1 MPLLALPLVAGLPHL
16 VALAAVLAVAIT
28 LRLAWRTLLVRGGE
42 PGRIDR
48 WLAEYTG
55 TPTFLLIVAI
65 GTQVIFGHV
74 AEIPEVAPLAIT
86 RYISGG
92 TYVFTVL
99 ASTWVVYALV
109 RGITEWYLGRFA
121 GHAVGIDTQVV
132 PALRL
137 TAKVLLIFVAATII
151 LGHFDVQIT
160 ALLGAAGFASLVFA
174 LAAQATVANIIA
186 GFTILMDR
194 PFRSGDRIEI
204 VDGRT
209 GDVQEIGLRSTKI
222 LSTDYTLLIVPNAEL
237 AKSSIINYS
246 YPTNRLN
253 VHQKLAVPYGAD
265 VDRVKQILLDV
276 LSSNPLVLN
285 DPAPNAILA
294 GLGNAALQV
303 NFNFWIADFRTQGQ
317 VTDEINR
324 ALYAQLTQA
333 GVPLPAPTEI
343 VSALGGARAW

>member
-1 MPLLALPLVAGLPHL
+1 
-16 VALAAVLAVAIT
+16 
-28 LRLAWRTLLVRGGE
+28 LVRGGE

-65 GTQVIFGHV
+65 GTQVIFAHV
-74 AEIPEVAPLAIT
+74 AEIPEVAPLTIT
-86 RYISGG
+86 RYISGA
-92 TYVFTVL
+92 TYIFTVL

-121 GHAVGIDTQVV
+121 SHTATGIDTQLV

-137 TAKVLLIFVAATII
+137 TAKVVLIFVAATII

-194 PFRSGDRIEI
+194 PFRPGDRIEI
-204 VDGRT
+204 VDGRA

-237 AKSSIINYS
+237 AKSSIVNYS

-276 LSSNPLVLN
+276 LSSNPLVLD

-294 GLGNAALQV
+294 GLGNAALQM
-303 NFNFWIADFRTQGQ
+303 NFGFWIADFRTQGQ

-324 ALYAQLTQA
+324 ALYARLTQA

-343 VSALGGARAW
+343 VSAQTGWLSPAAHAKS